1 MAQALSRHREWM
13 FHEIEEA
20 GRAKSEAIAAK
31 PVDARSQFLGFV
43 TETIGLVKSLGDGT
57 GKGGLDALSAL
68 VGPKSEDLTAKRK
81 ELAEKEREL
90 AELREQE
97 AKQRSDKAQRELDKE
112 REAQQMREQAQQSES
127 LRRELET
134 LRDELRTQ
142 QRELAEARQ
151 SVAIKPPPPS
161 PLVDAPPTE
170 TTALVPTKKRPSRSK
185 GKKGS

>member
-1 MAQALSRHREWM
+1 M
-13 FHEIEEA
+13 
-20 GRAKSEAIAAK
+20 
-31 PVDARSQFLGFV
+31 
-43 TETIGLVKSLGDGT
+43 
-57 GKGGLDALSAL
+57 
-68 VGPKSEDLTAKRK
+68 
-81 ELAEKEREL
+81 
-90 AELREQE
+90 LREQE

-112 REAQQMREQAQQSES
+112 REAQQLREREQPQQSES

-185 GKKGS
+185 GKKGP